1 MTLLN
6 ITFRNVKRNF
16 NNYLIYFV
24 SMVFCIMIYYTFTSI
39 QYNKQVADL
48 AAESM
53 KIGTAFNA
61 ASIVIAIFVAMF
73 IWYSNSFFTKKRKKE
88 VALYSMLRSKKKADR
103 KNVIL

>member
-1 MTLLN
+1 
-6 ITFRNVKRNF
+6 
-16 NNYLIYFV
+16 
-24 SMVFCIMIYYTFTSI
+24 MIYYTFTSI